1 MKNVLFLERHK
12 QFRWHPG
19 MLLPDARMQI
29 SFMKDLATLRN
40 PRSPITFLS
49 YLHSQDRLVNF
60 INRGS
65 TIPTR
70 KEYADY
76 LGWAAQYVE
85 DHGVNVR
92 YGSEVVSL
100 DDAGNGIILVRIR
113 DVTTSKETVYRTKD
127 LVISPGGSPSI
138 PSALQT
144 LFTHSESVIHSS
156 TYTSSIPAVLDAISA
171 RPHPLRIAV
180 IGSGQSGAE
189 VTLDLR
195 ERLRSV
201 AGGNHQIELILR
213 KGSLKPS
220 DDSPFANEIFDP
232 EGMAALV
239 SPNQISDT

>member
-1 MKNVLFLERHK
+1 
-12 QFRWHPG
+12 

-49 YLHSQDRLVNF
+49 YLHSQNRLVNF

-65 TIPTR
+65 TIPSR

-76 LGWAAQYVE
+76 LAWAAEYVQN
-85 DHGVNVR
+85 HGVNVR
-92 YGSEVVSL
+92 FGCEVLSL
-100 DDAGNGIILVRIR
+100 DDAGDGIIIARVRDIQTAQE
-113 DVTTSKETVYRTKD
+113 TTYHTRD

-138 PSALQT
+138 PVALQPV
-144 LFTHSESVIHSS
+144 FTSSKRVIHSS
-156 TYTSSIPAVLDAISA
+156 TYTSLIPSVLSEISA
-171 RPHPLRIAV
+171 NKSLRIAV

-195 ERLRSV
+195 ERLSSIP
-201 AGGNHQIELILR
+201 GGSHQIDLILR

-232 EGMAALV
+232 EGE
-239 SPNQISDT
+239 

>member
-1 MKNVLFLERHK
+1 
-12 QFRWHPG
+12 

-113 DVTTSKETVYRTKD
+113 DVTTSKETAYRTKD